1 MFSDSLRTWAEVDL
15 DAIAHNFQ
23 AARDH
28 LPADMK
34 LLVTVKA
41 NAYGHGAVRVAK
53 LLQDRVDYFALAAM
67 DEAVQL
73 RQAGI
78 AAPLLIL
85 GPVQPADYPRAAKY
99 DVALA
104 VSSLAE
110 AKAISA
116 CAEDLGKKITV
127 HFALDTGMSRIG
139 FPCSE
144 EAAKEI
150 NEAARLPGL
159 IPEGIFSHFALAD
172 SKDKSYVNLQ
182 KSNFRRMLDLIGV
195 DFPICHLYNSAAIAE
210 LEPEYDMAREGIIL
224 YGLLPSDEVD
234 LSHIGGVKPA
244 MALRSHVSFAKRLPA
259 GTPISYGCTYV
270 TDKDSV
276 IATVMA
282 GYADGIP
289 RLLSIRGE
297 VIIRGVKA
305 PIVGRVCMDQF
316 MVDVTHIPGVCAGDT
331 VSIFGTDGSETITAD
346 QVAEKAQT
354 IGYELVCGIAPRVPR
369 VYLRSNQVDS
379 IIRNLP
385 ENETYHPGE

>member
-85 GPVQPADYPRAAKY
+85 GPVMPSDYPRAAKY

-139 FPCSE
+139 FPCLE
-144 EAAKEI
+144 EAVKEI

-195 DFPICHLYNSAAIAE
+195 DFPIRHLYNSAAIAE

-224 YGLLPSDEVD
+224 YGLLPSDEVE

-244 MALRSHVSFAKRLPA
+244 MALRSHVSFVKRLPA

-270 TDKDSV
+270 TEKDSV

-282 GYADGIP
+282 GYADGVP
-289 RLLSIRGE
+289 RLLSNCGE

-305 PIVGRVCMDQF
+305 PIAGRVCMDQF
-316 MVDVTHIPGVCAGDT
+316 MVDVTHIPGVCAGDVVT
-331 VSIFGTDGSETITAD
+331 IFGTDGNETITAD
-346 QVAEKAQT
+346 EVAAKAQT
-354 IGYELVCGIAPRVPR
+354 IGYELVCGVAPRVPR
-369 VYLRSNQVDS
+369 VYLKGAEVNS
-379 IIRNLP
+379 IVRQLSGD
-385 ENETYHPGE
+385 E